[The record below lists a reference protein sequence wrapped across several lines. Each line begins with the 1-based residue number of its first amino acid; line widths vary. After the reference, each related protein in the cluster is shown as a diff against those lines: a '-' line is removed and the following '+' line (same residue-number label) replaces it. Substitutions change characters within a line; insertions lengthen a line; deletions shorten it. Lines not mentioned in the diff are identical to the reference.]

1 MITNDKKWKVA
12 IATVL
17 IASSLVITAPNTYAA
32 ATFKDLKKGSFS
44 YNEVVDLANRGI
56 IGGYADGT
64 YKPSQAVTRGQ
75 SAKLLAEVL
84 ELDLENVKDPKYK
97 DVPKTHPYYKHI
109 AALANKKI
117 ISGYKNGNFGPND
130 KLKRNQMAKILSE
143 SFDFNTSAVT
153 KLPFKDVDV
162 KGKEAKYIQ
171 ALLDMN
177 ITNGTTPTTFSP
189 NGIVTRGQM
198 ATFIHRSDKATNGTY
213 ANTTIKEL
221 KNGSL
226 ITPIGTYSISDS
238 LKKSLLAASNASALV
253 GAEVELRLVGGTVS
267 EVNNIVINASGD
279 SVTHKVLDGG
289 NNKISGKVT
298 IQGDNI
304 LLKNL
309 DIAGDFIIGS
319 GVQNSFEAQNVKVS
333 GTTTLNNSTSNSN
346 ARAEIV
352 FNDTTLNNLFI
363 DKKSTVILENKTTV
377 KDIQISQNTKVIAED
392 TTKLVNV
399 DLVKAANEVELNGN
413 ITNLTIES
421 TGTSYIAGTGNITNM
436 IADTPS
442 KLTILTTGKVSKLL
456 PARRSWIELGTN
468 TNIVNLEI
476 PLGMEGNEII
486 ENFTSAL
493 PNIQQINGKKNTEY
507 IKPGTTP
514 KPPVVTNP
522 NTGQGDAT
530 TVSNLIDAIDRN
542 KSTYIADIRA
552 ARTAYNALAPKVKT
566 SVRNLTTLEVA
577 ESTIVSN
584 YDQLKEALKRKLGY
598 IILGNNIT
606 LTEYVK
612 LDYPIEIHGNG
623 KVITLQHQSALT
635 DTTRNT
641 AILVQANNVSISHLT
656 IDVAVSKNAPRIQ
669 SQPMYIGLEIDD
681 KTGIILDD
689 MIFRNGHAGL
699 FINAK
704 TNNVQVSATN
714 ITTNNNS
721 VGGIGANIST
731 TNNVKLQIKADGNTH
746 TPLKPAIWK
755 EGSGTIN
762 ITDGRYIESI
772 VGNEVHFY
780 KQP

>member
-1 MITNDKKWKVA
+1 MITNKKKWKVA
-12 IATVL
+12 IATAL
-17 IASSLVITAPNTYAA
+17 MASSLVITAPNAQAA
-32 ATFKDLKKGSFS
+32 TTFKDLKKGSFS

-56 IGGYADGT
+56 IGGFADGT
-64 YKPSQAVTRGQ
+64 FRPSQAVTRGQ
-75 SAKLLAEVL
+75 SAKLLAEML
-84 ELDLENVKDPKYK
+84 DLDLENVKDPKYK
-97 DVPKTHPYYKHI
+97 DIPKTHPYYKYI
-109 AALANKKI
+109 AALANKRI
-117 ISGYKNGNFGPND
+117 ISGYKNGKFGPND

-143 SFDFNTSAVT
+143 SFGFNTTAVT

-162 KGKEAKYIQ
+162 KDNEAKYIQ

-189 NGIVTRGQM
+189 NGIVSRGQM
-198 ATFIHRSDKATNGTY
+198 ATFMHRSDKATNGTY

-221 KNGSL
+221 KNGTL
-226 ITPIGTYSISDS
+226 ITPKGTYSISDS
-238 LKKSLLAASNASALV
+238 LKKSLLTASNASALV
-253 GAEVELRLVGGTVS
+253 GAEVELRLVGGIVS
-267 EVNNIVINASGD
+267 EVNNIIVNASGD
-279 SVTHKVLDGG
+279 SVNNKVLDGG

-309 DIAGDFIIGS
+309 DIAGDFVIGS

-333 GTTTLNNSTSNSN
+333 GTTTLNNSTNNSN
-346 ARAEIV
+346 ARAEVV

-377 KDIQISQNTKVIAED
+377 KDIQISQNTKIIAEA

-421 TGTSYIAGTGNITNM
+421 AGTSYIAGTGNITNM

-442 KLTILTTGKVSKLL
+442 KLTILTSGKISKLL
-456 PARRSWIELGTN
+456 PTRRSWIELGTN
-468 TNIVNLEI
+468 TNVVNLEI

-486 ENFTSAL
+486 DNFTSAL

-507 IKPGTTP
+507 TKPGTTP

-522 NTGQGDAT
+522 NDAT
-530 TVSNLIDAIDRN
+530 SVSNLIAAIDRN

-552 ARTAYNALAPKVKT
+552 ARTAYNALAPKVQT
-566 SVRNLTTLEVA
+566 SVRNLNDLEVA

-584 YDQLKEALKRKLGY
+584 YDQFKEALKRKLGY

-641 AILVQANNVSISHLT
+641 AILVQANNVSISHLI

-681 KTGIILDD
+681 KTGITLDD
-689 MIFRNGHAGL
+689 MIYRNGHVGL

-704 TNNVQVSATN
+704 TNDVQVSATN
-714 ITTNNNS
+714 ITTTNNS
-721 VGGIGANIST
+721 VGGIGANILPT
-731 TNNVKLQIKADGNTH
+731 YNVTLQIKADGNTH

-772 VGNEVHFY
+772 VGNEVHFN
-780 KQP
+780 KQ